1 MLQNYRTMA
10 PRQSTGG
17 SSALLAAQRAID
29 SEDKYRAS
37 VKKLHALSKI
47 QADNFVPDGDLE
59 KAMEGDTEMTNFMEE
74 CRIRLK
80 GIAEGNAK
88 RMKEIDY
95 YVEAVREV
103 KNDVVRRQHDSNA
116 EDEEAEAVNYEAA
129 IHSAIERIREKDE
142 SNIHQWIEQ
151 HPMVIEVRTTLGERV
166 KSNDDDD
173 LEIVNNRDDVHALKC
188 PITATLFEDPVKNKV
203 CGHTYSR
210 AGIQQVIK
218 NRKTTCPIAGCKNNR
233 LSVNQ
238 LETDEEMKMAVHRFK
253 KKEELAKKKR
263 AMDDEADE
271 DMMEDGG
278 FTMVQ

>member
-1 MLQNYRTMA
+1 MA

-59 KAMEGDTEMTNFMEE
+59 KAMEGDAEMTNFMEE

-103 KNDVVRRQHDSNA
+103 KNDVVRRQHDGDA

-129 IHSAIERIREKDE
+129 IHSAIERIRAEDE
-142 SNIHQWIEQ
+142 NNIQEWIEQ

-166 KSNDDDD
+166 KSDDDD
-173 LEIVNNRDDVHALKC
+173 LEVVNNRDDVHKLKC
-188 PITATLFEDPVKNKV
+188 PITATLFENPVKNKV
-203 CGHTYSR
+203 CGHVYSR

-218 NRKTTCPIAGCKNNR
+218 NKKTTCPIAGCTNNR
-233 LSVNQ
+233 LSMQQ
-238 LETDEEMKMAVHRFK
+238 LEEDEETKMAVHRFK

-263 AMDDEADE
+263 ALDDEADE
-271 DMMEDGG
+271 DMGDGG